1 MASESR
7 PLIALVGRANVG
19 KSTLFNTL
27 TRSRAS
33 LVSDMPGLTRDRNYG
48 EADIGG
54 RTCVMIDSGGLLR
67 KEEFA
72 IDFRVDEQVR
82 QAVEE
87 ADILLFVVDGRD
99 GLTAIDEKIAME
111 LRKTRKPV
119 VLVVNKSDF
128 LDPDIVLADFH
139 RLGMATL
146 LAVAAEHRRGISA
159 LVEAVTQLLPE
170 KAHKATG
177 ECEETKNVATV
188 TEEGIELAV
197 LGRPNAGKSTLLNC
211 LIGMERLVVSPIAGT
226 TRDAISVPYI
236 DNKGDRFTLI
246 DTAGIRRKA
255 RVKNKVEKFSIV
267 KALEAIERA
276 NVVMLVLDAQ
286 AGIGEQDAH
295 LLGEITRRG
304 RALIIVIN
312 KWDHLCEQRKE
323 QVRKQFDR
331 KLHFVDYAQV
341 FYISALH
348 GRNVRRLIPA
358 VKRVYRSAMAEIS
371 TNEWNQA
378 LKNAYRH
385 HQPPMVNG
393 HAVKLRYAH
402 QGGKNPPHVIIHGV
416 RTSDIPPSYSQYLS
430 KYFRR
435 AFALHGTP
443 IRISYRDKAKTDV
456 SRDGKNAEPGFE
468 R

>member
-7 PLIALVGRANVG
+7 PRIALVGRANVG

-33 LVSDMPGLTRDRNYG
+33 LVSDMPGLTRDRNYR

-54 RTCVMIDSGGLLR
+54 RACVLIDSGGLLR
-67 KEEFA
+67 EEESA

-99 GLTAIDEKIAME
+99 GLTAVDEKIAME

-128 LDPDIVLADFH
+128 LDPDIVLADFY
-139 RLGMATL
+139 RLGMAPL
-146 LAVAAEHRRGISA
+146 LAVAAEHRRGIDA
-159 LVEAVTQLLPE
+159 LVEAVAQLLPE
-170 KAHKATG
+170 KAHKATDG
-177 ECEETKNVATV
+177 GEETHSAATV
-188 TEEGIELAV
+188 TEGIELAV

-211 LIGMERLVVSPIAGT
+211 LIGVERLVVSPIAGT

-267 KALEAIERA
+267 KALAAIERA
-276 NVVMLVLDAQ
+276 NVVILVLDAQ
-286 AGIGEQDAH
+286 AGIAEQDAH

-304 RALIIVIN
+304 RALIIVVN
-312 KWDHLCEQRKE
+312 KWDRLGEEGKAR
-323 QVRKQFDR
+323 VRKQLDR

-378 LKNAYRH
+378 LENAYRH
-385 HQPPMVNG
+385 HQPPMVDG

-416 RTSDIPPSYSQYLS
+416 RTRDIPPSYSQYLS
-430 KYFRR
+430 KWFRR

-443 IRISYRDKAKTDV
+443 IRISYRDK
-456 SRDGKNAEPGFE
+456 E
-468 R
+468 RP